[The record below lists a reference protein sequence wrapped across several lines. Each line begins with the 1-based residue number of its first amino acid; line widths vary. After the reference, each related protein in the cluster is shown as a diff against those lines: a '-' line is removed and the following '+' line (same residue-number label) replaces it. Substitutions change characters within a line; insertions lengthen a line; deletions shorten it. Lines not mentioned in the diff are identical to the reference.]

1 MGDRYDIDVDCAYCN
16 HNNKDVWYAP
26 TCSSDT
32 FRCEKCKEL
41 NFITPNFKSK
51 KIVDVNIDEVR
62 EGFMNTIMGT
72 LTEEQV
78 EKMCHEHLYEIQG
91 KSDNAKARTIV

>member
-1 MGDRYDIDVDCAYCN
+1 MGNRYVLDVNCAYCN
-16 HNNKDVWYAP
+16 HLNIEVWYAP

-51 KIVDVNIDEVR
+51 KIVDVTIDEVR
-62 EGFMNTIMGT
+62 EGFLNATMET
-72 LTEEQV
+72 LTDV
-78 EKMCHEHLYEIQG
+78 EIEKFCHEHLYEIQG
-91 KSDNAKARTIV
+91 ESDAKDHTIV